1 MACNLFQW
9 NYLRRRID
17 AKLQF
22 ALFAVVDRE
31 SFHQKGSESGTGS
44 TSKGMKNQEAL
55 EVDAV
60 LDQSADATRIRHE
73 VGDLST
79 HGVMTPGVVIG
90 RILLARYQLIG
101 MEQLSVGARA
111 NRI

>member
-1 MACNLFQW
+1 MPCNLFQW

-44 TSKGMKNQEAL
+44 TAKGMKNQESL
-55 EVDAV
+55 EADAV
-60 LDQSADATRIRHE
+60 LDQSADAIRHD